1 MASEPI
7 AQIKASHSTDFVNHP
22 YDNRPNWT
30 PLSPITV
37 TNTPICLQLVVK
49 KMIKVSYSVSYP
61 ESMAFNFFVL
71 PTLTAA
77 WIK

>member
-1 MASEPI
+1 MVSESI

-49 KMIKVSYSVSYP
+49 KMIKVSFSASYAQG
-61 ESMAFNFFVL
+61 MAFNFSVL

-77 WIK
+77 RIK